1 MSAQKQ
7 WRRRHPRLAQPPAG
21 LCLNNN
27 AMAKQKQSPGEPM
40 KLGNMRHLGAQR
52 LVASCLNDGFSGA
65 SLRFICART
74 ELKHSMT
81 SMHNRQNRVRLLRES
96 LAAESCN
103 AIGFDALIVKHGRSG
118 GKN

>member
-1 MSAQKQ
+1 MA
-7 WRRRHPRLAQPPAG
+7 RENQPADG
-21 LCLNNN
+21 
-27 AMAKQKQSPGEPM
+27 PM
-40 KLGNMRHLGAQR
+40 TLGDMRPVGVQR

-81 SMHNRQNRVRLLRES
+81 SMHNRQNRVRLLGES